1 MSSTGTAA
9 RSRDLTGVLT
19 VVLCCTVSI
28 IEGFD
33 LQSAGVAAPRLAPA
47 LGLNPGQ
54 LGLFFSSSTF
64 GLMCGA
70 IIGGRLSDYYGRK
83 AILLISVAWFG
94 FTSIATGFSS
104 GFMALLL
111 TRFLTGVGLGGAL
124 PNLLALVAENTTS
137 KHRSSAIA
145 TLYAG
150 LPTGGAIASIVT
162 FLDKDPASWRMIFFI
177 GGIAPLV
184 VVPLL
189 YWVLPDS
196 KRLHPD
202 SHASKPP
209 VTQALFG
216 KNRSSTTLLLWVGFL
231 LGLLVFYLLLNWLPS
246 LLVSRGLSR
255 PDSSLVQLAFN
266 VAGAIGSVATGVIM
280 DVRSKWLTTVAA
292 FAASIIAILALAVAP
307 ADLIVLIAAGAAV
320 GATISASQM
329 VLYSLAPSCYPTV
342 VRGTGV
348 GAAVAIGRVGSAL
361 GPLLA
366 GVLIGAGQSNSQVMV
381 SILPILAISGVAATI
396 LAARIKPQL
405 EPSGTGV
412 HRY

>member
-94 FTSIATGFSS
+94 FMSIATGFSS

-196 KRLHPD
+196 KRLHLD

-216 KNRSSTTLLLWVGFL
+216 ENRSSTTLLLWVGFL

-266 VAGAIGSVATGVIM
+266 VAGAIGSVATGAIM

-366 GVLIGAGQSNSQVMV
+366 GVLIGAGQSNSQVLV